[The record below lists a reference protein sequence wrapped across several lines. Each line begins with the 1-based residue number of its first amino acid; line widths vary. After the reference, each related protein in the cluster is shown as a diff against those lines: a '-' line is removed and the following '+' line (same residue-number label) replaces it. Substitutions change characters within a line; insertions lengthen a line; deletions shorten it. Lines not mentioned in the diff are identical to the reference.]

1 MKGVNI
7 MEQRILGGT
16 GLPVS
21 VLGLGAMNLGAWG
34 KVDQDAAN
42 SLVGAALD
50 AGITLFDTADVYSRG
65 ESETLLGKALGARR
79 KTIVLATKGR
89 NHMGDGPLSGG
100 ASRRW
105 IYQAVDASLTR
116 LGTDYIDL
124 YQIHRPDWATDL
136 DETLGALT
144 DLQREGKIRYFGS
157 STFPAHSIVEGQWIA
172 KERGLSRFT
181 TEQVAYSIFQRAV
194 EADVL
199 PLAQKYRM
207 GILIWSPLA
216 NGWLAGSVKRDQQV
230 NTQRAN
236 LAVNEFDTST
246 PEAQRKFD
254 ILDGLRVIADDLGVS
269 LAELALAFVKS
280 HPAVSTVLIGPRTL
294 HHLEQN
300 LRAADITLD
309 AATLDRIDALTQP
322 GTDVAPQD
330 RYEIPVPAIADKRL
344 RRIG

>member
-1 MKGVNI
+1 
-7 MEQRILGGT
+7 MEQRTLGGT

-21 VLGLGAMNLGAWG
+21 VLGFGAMNLGAWG
-34 KVDQDAAN
+34 KVDQEAAN
-42 SLVGAALD
+42 SLASAALD
-50 AGITLFDTADVYSRG
+50 AGITLFDTADTYSRG
-65 ESETLLGKALGARR
+65 ESETLLGKALGSRR
-79 KTIVLATKGR
+79 KDIVLATKGR
-89 NHMGDGPLSGG
+89 NPMGDGPLSGG

-105 IYQAVDASLTR
+105 IYQAVEASLTR

-181 TEQVAYSIFQRAV
+181 SEQVAYSIFQRAV

-236 LAVNEFDTST
+236 LA
-246 PEAQRKFD
+246 
-254 ILDGLRVIADDLGVS
+254 
-269 LAELALAFVKS
+269 
-280 HPAVSTVLIGPRTL
+280 
-294 HHLEQN
+294 
-300 LRAADITLD
+300 
-309 AATLDRIDALTQP
+309 
-322 GTDVAPQD
+322 
-330 RYEIPVPAIADKRL
+330 
-344 RRIG
+344 